1 MIAWTIAQLIVLIWV
16 VRMLWKLFSANGNKS
31 GLPEPP
37 GPYGLPVVGYL
48 PFLGSNPP
56 LTFVKLAQKYGDV
69 FQVQMGVQKAVI
81 LNSLD
86 VIKEA
91 YAKVLKYRF

>member
-1 MIAWTIAQLIVLIWV
+1 MIAWTLVQLIALIWV
-16 VRMLWKLFSANGNKS
+16 VKVLWKRFLSGNKS

-37 GPYGLPVVGYL
+37 GPYGLPVLGYL
-48 PFLGSNPP
+48 PFLGTNPH

-69 FQVQMGVQKAVI
+69 FQVQMGVNKAVV

-91 YAKVLKYRF
+91 CAKVSK